1 MIFSEDA
8 LKNSLLISSFSYD
21 DFFARAS
28 LLVDL
33 ILSLKQRQNTFEF
46 LVDINVTEYTFIDK
60 IKA

>member
-8 LKNSLLISSFSYD
+8 LKSSLLISSFSYD
-21 DFFARAS
+21 DLFARVS

-33 ILSLKQRQNTFEF
+33 ILSLKQRQNIFKF
-46 LVDINVTEYTFIDK
+46 LVNTDVTEYTFIDK

>member
-1 MIFSEDA
+1 MIFSENA

-21 DFFARAS
+21 DFFARIS

-33 ILSLKQRQNTFEF
+33 ILSSKQRQNIFES
-46 LVDINVTEYTFIDK
+46 LVNIDITEYTFIDE